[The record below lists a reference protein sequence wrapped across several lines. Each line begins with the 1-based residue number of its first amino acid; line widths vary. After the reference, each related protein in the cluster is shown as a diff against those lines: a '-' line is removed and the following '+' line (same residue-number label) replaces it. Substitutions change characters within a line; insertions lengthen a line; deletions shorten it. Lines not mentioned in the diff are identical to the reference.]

1 MFIFDEMSMYG
12 QDLLLP
18 VLNRLRDKFCVLI
31 GDSCQLPPVMGM
43 AINWDVDSDFFKKYP
58 IAHKCEGSET
68 IRIVRFESTCAI
80 SEQERQQ
87 QQNFCQLLLNL
98 RQVIAQ
104 QMRLKRKT
112 DKNVSSKLKPEWLEM
127 WYNKISRSICVESEL
142 SFETVLATL
151 IEAQRFVNSLI
162 AWLRQGDNFYELF
175 VDEFSNGELS
185 RALALASERVNKF
198 FYTFQLPIVIGY
210 ENKFNF
216 EVFDHV
222 AAHGLVERGQQNC
235 WRSQSGN
242 SRTIIRNVVM
252 FSADADEK
260 QMALVQSNTV
270 SNLMNNRNI
279 FSPGMFIRCRENDSA
294 AGTFNGQ
301 VGIFIGF
308 FYRDDDETDP
318 PLFDVLH
325 MAKLSSAQ
333 QNRKGQQQLL
343 SDEITIVKFRH
354 RLLPP
359 DMRTIAKNMVMVFYD
374 VEARKLKS
382 CSPAVRY
389 LCEQCERD
397 RRNQIQS
404 TTRAPCSFH
413 GGTKRPVQYMCFNW
427 TSNYAQTVFCVQ
439 GATLANEK
447 MYLLGDKVLKNNI
460 LRTLYV
466 VLSRCRSSQQIHVD
480 RAFLLKALRAIFNQP
495 VATIDEKLSALLA
508 AK

>member
-1 MFIFDEMSMYG
+1 MYG

-43 AINWDVDSDFFKKYP
+43 AINWDADSDFFKKYP

-68 IRIVRFESTCAI
+68 IRIVRFEPNPNEVI
-80 SEQERQQ
+80 SEQEQQ
-87 QQNFCQLLLNL
+87 QQRNFCQLLLML

-112 DKNVSSKLKPEWLEM
+112 DKNVSSKIKPEWLEM
-127 WYNKISRSICVESEL
+127 WYNKISKSICIESEL
-142 SFETVLATL
+142 SFDTVLATL
-151 IEAQRFVNSLI
+151 VEAQRFVNSLI

-175 VDEFSNGELS
+175 VDEFVNGEVAH
-185 RALALASERVNKF
+185 ALARATKRVNKF

-222 AAHGLVERGQQNC
+222 AAHGLIERGQQNC
-235 WRSQSGN
+235 WRAGKGGGHVV
-242 SRTIIRNVVM
+242 IRNVIM
-252 FSADADEK
+252 FSADADAK

-279 FSPGMFIRCRENDSA
+279 LSPGMFIRCRENDSSM
-294 AGTFNGQ
+294 GTFNGQ

-308 FYRDDDETDP
+308 FYRDDDEYDP

-325 MAKLSSAQ
+325 MATLSGQ
-333 QNRKGQQQLL
+333 QSNYRSQKGHQQQLL
-343 SDEITIVKFRH
+343 SDEITVVKFRH
-354 RLLPP
+354 RLTSP

-382 CSPAVRY
+382 CGPAVRY

-413 GGTKRPVQYMCFNW
+413 GGNKRPVQYMCFNW

-480 RAFLLKALRAIFNQP
+480 KAFLLKALRAIFNQP
-495 VATIDEKLSALLA
+495 VATIDEKLTALLS
-508 AK
+508 K